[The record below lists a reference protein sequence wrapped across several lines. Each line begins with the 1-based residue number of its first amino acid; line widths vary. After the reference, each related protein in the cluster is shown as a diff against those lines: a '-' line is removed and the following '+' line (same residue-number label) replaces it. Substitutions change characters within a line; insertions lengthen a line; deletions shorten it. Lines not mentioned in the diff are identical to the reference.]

1 MVGSSMHQR
10 CLVLAVAFQ
19 WVVQVLSILRHG
31 KNMPRRWLTIVPWSG
46 GEQYTFGCPFWV
58 FFPRPGQRHIL
69 TKVDSYIQIFLFH
82 EDWEGGTTQ
91 GIHPADSAPL
101 EGLWILLVSELLT
114 KTLRRAINAWKG
126 CRSFENGLRKNR
138 SCSKC
143 YTIDCFGTCFTRA
156 QTCDN
161 VRVQS
166 ATQSTASVHAL
177 HVPKPVITFVF
188 KVLHNRLLR

>member
-69 TKVDSYIQIFLFH
+69 SSGFLHSDFFVPRRL
-82 EDWEGGTTQ
+82 GRGTTQ
-91 GIHPADSAPL
+91 GIHPVLQTFFFKLSWGLFLASGWFGALGRVVDFARVGIVNENTASGHKRV
-101 EGLWILLVSELLT
+101 EGLS
-114 KTLRRAINAWKG
+114 KFWK
-126 CRSFENGLRKNR
+126 R
-138 SCSKC
+138 
-143 YTIDCFGTCFTRA
+143 
-156 QTCDN
+156 
-161 VRVQS
+161 
-166 ATQSTASVHAL
+166 TQKKSVL
-177 HVPKPVITFVF
+177 F
-188 KVLHNRLLR
+188 KVLHNRLLRYMLYTCPNLW